1 MAPISRAS
9 AWRRQERAPA
19 PPAGPAA
26 ATARNPA
33 TDPVLT
39 SASTGNDGRRGAF
52 PRETGSTLA
61 ALTPPENQKLS

>member
-1 MAPISRAS
+1 MAIFSRAS
-9 AWRRQERAPA
+9 AWRRQERVPA

-26 ATARNPA
+26 ATAQNLV

-39 SASTGNDGRRGAF
+39 SASTGNGGRTGAF

-61 ALTPPENQKLS
+61 ALTPPKN

>member
-9 AWRRQERAPA
+9 AWRRQERVHA

-26 ATARNPA
+26 ATDQNPA

-39 SASTGNDGRRGAF
+39 SASTGNGGRRDAF

-61 ALTPPENQKLS
+61 ALTPPEN